1 MSRDRAAGAAAA
13 AGAFDPEALTLA
25 RKLRGLRKNELA
37 SIVAVTPAALS
48 QYELGQSRPSPAVL
62 ARLALAL
69 GMPIRFFIF
78 GYPKPVTP
86 SSAHFRSLRATTLLE
101 RDQAL
106 AFGQLAWRL
115 MTGIEKYIELPEPSI
130 PDMALPGSLEVAG
143 VARRARESMGIGTG
157 PVPHVVRLLEAH
169 GAVVMLLP
177 AMSRRVDAFSHWYG
191 CRPVVFLNPA
201 KDDKARSRFDAAHEL
216 GHLVLHHDA
225 EPGNRIV
232 ENQAHDFAAEFLLP
246 REEITAELPGRLD
259 WERLLQAKRR
269 WGVSLKALAYR
280 AHKLG
285 IFGESMY
292 RTAMV
297 TLAQWGDPEP
307 GDLGPRESPILLGEA
322 MRMLAGIGVSVE
334 SLAKDTGLAAD
345 TVQEI
350 LRAADGSRPRV
361 DVLTSLSEQRSG
373 RNVASRGEPESGLAD
388 GEDDRD
394 RDAELLGAR

>member
-1 MSRDRAAGAAAA
+1 VSRDRVAEAAAA
-13 AGAFDPEALTLA
+13 AGAFDPGALTLA

-37 SIVAVTPAALS
+37 QIVAVTPAALS

-115 MTGIEKYIELPEPSI
+115 MTGIEKYIELPISAI
-130 PDMALPGSLEVAG
+130 PHVTGGTVLGA
-143 VARRARESMGIGTG
+143 ARQARESMGIDSG
-157 PVPHVVRLLEAH
+157 PVPHVIRLLEAH

-191 CRPVVFLNPA
+191 SRPVVFLNPA

-216 GHLVLHHDA
+216 GHLVLHQDA

-232 ENQAHDFAAEFLLP
+232 ENQAHDFAAEFLMPRHEVDSELP
-246 REEITAELPGRLD
+246 RRLD
-259 WERLLQAKRR
+259 WDRLHQAKRR
-269 WGVSLKALAYR
+269 WGVSLKALIYR

-285 IFGESMY
+285 IFGESAY
-292 RTAMV
+292 RTGMV

-307 GDLGPRESPILLGEA
+307 GDLGPRESPILLSKAIEMLTGTGVDLEA
-322 MRMLAGIGVSVE
+322 
-334 SLAKDTGLAAD
+334 LAKDTGLATD
-345 TVQEI
+345 TVLEI
-350 LRAADGSRPRV
+350 MRAADGARPRV
-361 DVLTSLSEQRSG
+361 DCRLCGER
-373 RNVASRGEPESGLAD
+373 ASAD

-394 RDAELLGAR
+394 RHAELLGAR

>member
-1 MSRDRAAGAAAA
+1 MRSARLGAPVSRDRVAGAAAA

-69 GMPIRFFIF
+69 GLPIRFFIF

-115 MTGIEKYIELPEPSI
+115 MTGIEKYIELPVPAI
-130 PDMALPGSLEVAG
+130 PHVALPDSSDGPGA
-143 VARRARESMGIGTG
+143 ARRARESMGIVSG
-157 PVPHVVRLLEAH
+157 PVPHVVRLLESR

-246 REEITAELPGRLD
+246 REEITSELPRRLD
-259 WERLLQAKRR
+259 WKQLLQAKRR
-269 WGVSLKALAYR
+269 WGVSLKALVYR

-285 IFGESMY
+285 IFGESTY

-307 GDLGPRESPILLGEA
+307 GDLGPRESPVLLGKA
-322 MRMLAGIGVSVE
+322 MQLLTGIGVSLE
-334 SLAKDTGLAAD
+334 TLAKDTGLAAD
-345 TVQEI
+345 TVQQI
-350 LRAADGSRPRV
+350 LQAADGSRPRV
-361 DVLTSLSEQRSG
+361 DFLSSLSEQK
-373 RNVASRGEPESGLAD
+373 
-388 GEDDRD
+388 
-394 RDAELLGAR
+394 ARLECRRPAVDVQ